1 MSGQGRSSAMK
12 MKVVFVLCIVVLIQT
27 EVALAAVYTVGG
39 SRGWSFNSVGWPKGK
54 RFRAGD
60 ILAFNYKSGAHNVVV
75 VNKDGY
81 NKCSTPRGAKVYNKG
96 GDKVKLAKGQN
107 YFICNFAGHC
117 QSGMK
122 ISVFAM

>member
-1 MSGQGRSSAMK
+1 MDVSGQGRSSAMK
-12 MKVVFVLCIVVLIQT
+12 MKVVLVLCIVVLVFQT
-27 EVALAAVYTVGG
+27 EAAVYTVGG
-39 SRGWSFNSVGWPKGK
+39 SGGWTFNTVGWPKGK

-60 ILAFNYKSGAHNVVV
+60 ILAFNYPSGAHNVVA

-96 GDKVKLAKGQN
+96 GDKVKLVKGQN
-107 YFICNFAGHC
+107 YFICNFPSHC
-117 QSGMK
+117 ESGMK